1 MAETNYKSCRDA
13 KTAEKYLLKC
23 LFQAEEERDEAV
35 TYCEGVRQAE
45 EARIKAAEEAQK
57 DLEEKVKNAP
67 VFSVKE
73 TKAVKYKVA
82 SASKFCNKDYGLD
95 SVETLTNALNLNDE
109 ELYKWARKNYRGE
122 KGWCSFSPINR
133 IEKTFDYMLMYY
145 NGDKINLRTF
155 VSEEMWPEDFKN
167 LMVDEAEIEEF
178 CLVAKDSEV
187 KAHAITTLRGELKKA
202 ISQLSERADKNED

>member
-13 KTAEKYLLKC
+13 KTAEEYLLKC

-187 KAHAITTLRGELKKA
+187 KARAITTLRGELKKA